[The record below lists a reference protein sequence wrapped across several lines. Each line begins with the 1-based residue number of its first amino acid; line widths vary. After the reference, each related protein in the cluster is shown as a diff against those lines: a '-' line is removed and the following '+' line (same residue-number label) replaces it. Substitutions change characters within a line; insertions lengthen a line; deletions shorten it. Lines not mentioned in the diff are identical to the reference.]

1 MTVTCGK
8 ESPGGDQRWAQR
20 GESLTPSW
28 EARAEIIEMAKKKKI
43 HTHKKVTKQNSK
55 LFEPLTFKHPI
66 FLKTYSKLC

>member
-28 EARAEIIEMAKKKKI
+28 EARAEIIEMAKKKKKNT
-43 HTHKKVTKQNSK
+43 HT
-55 LFEPLTFKHPI
+55 
-66 FLKTYSKLC
+66 